1 MEVKA
6 RIKIWSFILAIILVI
21 ILIIGVF
28 FYYAT
33 ASPSKPKYSI
43 KEIKNPINQTNT
55 TFEKALVNFNKNYV
69 EYMVFAIGGWKLHN
83 PPLSKDTPKVKIIV
97 DDEVYKSEIKNTE
110 VITTKRDFDDEDIS
124 IITTKEEI
132 TRAILSL
139 DIKEYME
146 ESIQQGKTILE
157 LKAGHVKLFSKGYLE
172 LYKDITGKSL
182 TGEIVRKIKS

>member
-1 MEVKA
+1 MENKEK
-6 RIKIWSFILAIILVI
+6 IKIWPFILAIILVI
-21 ILIIGVF
+21 IVIIGVF

-33 ASPSKPKYSI
+33 ASPSQPKYSM

-55 TFEKALVNFNKNYV
+55 TFEKALANFNKDYV
-69 EYMVFAIGGWKLHN
+69 DYIVFAIGGWKLHN
-83 PPLSKDTPKVKIIV
+83 PPLSKDVPKIKIIL
-97 DDEVYKSEIKNTE
+97 DDEIYKSEIKDTE
-110 VITTKRDFDDEDIS
+110 IYTSKEDFDNEDIS

-146 ESIQQGKTILE
+146 DSIQEGKTTLE
-157 LKAGHVKLFSKGYLE
+157 LRAGYTKLFLKGYLD

-182 TGEIVRKIKS
+182 TGEAVRKLRD